1 MKMNATRLSCL
12 SRLFCG
18 CAPRALTITKVR
30 LGAPRSLALV
40 ALGAAWLGATTLAR
54 ADEPAPATAPS
65 PTAEAT
71 PAPAETSPPPPP
83 AAPPPAETPTVAK
96 TAAPPAPAVPA
107 APPPP
112 PYSLPWQLRPLTV
125 GNVVRLD
132 TSAAAYKDAAGN
144 SGNTQAMMLLGS
156 YKVTPEIAPIVR
168 LGFVKNDAPAMGA
181 DGTSFVNPVVGAAYS
196 HKIDSF
202 RLALFLGT
210 TIPIGQGAGQM
221 PSAGAAT
228 ADSAGINARSAMDNA
243 MFAVNYMTGIL
254 GAGFGF
260 ISNGFTAQVEA
271 TVFQLFRVRGND
283 MTASAPDGTRTNS
296 TAGLHLGYFLI
307 PQLSIGGELR
317 YQRWLSHP
325 NRIAMGMKAPF
336 VDANMD
342 NVTFAVGPRGH
353 FKLGKSLWIR
363 PGISYSQ
370 GLDKPLSDGK
380 YKTIQID
387 IPVIF

>member
-1 MKMNATRLSCL
+1 VKMNVTRVS
-12 SRLFCG
+12 SHR
-18 CAPRALTITKVR
+18 APRALALTTMPSG
-30 LGAPRSLALV
+30 LPRTLALL
-40 ALGAAWLGATTLAR
+40 ALGAAWLGVTALAR
-54 ADEPAPATAPS
+54 AEEPAPS
-65 PTAEAT
+65 
-71 PAPAETSPPPPP
+71 PAPEVPPAATETSPPVTEPAPTPPS
-83 AAPPPAETPTVAK
+83 APSPAETTTVSK
-96 TAAPPAPAVPA
+96 TAAPPAPSAPT

-156 YKVTPEIAPIVR
+156 YKITPEIAPIVR
-168 LGFVKNDAPAMGA
+168 LGFVKNDAPATGA
-181 DGTSFVNPVVGAAYS
+181 DGSSFVNPVVGGAYS

-210 TIPIGQGAGQM
+210 TIPIGQGAGQT
-221 PSAGAAT
+221 PSAGAAA
-228 ADSAGINARSAMDNA
+228 ADAAGINARSAMDNA
-243 MFAVNYMTGIL
+243 MFAVNYMTGIV

-271 TVFQLFRVRGND
+271 TLFQLFRVRGND
-283 MTASAPDGTRTNS
+283 MTASAPDATRTNS
-296 TAGLHLGYFLI
+296 TAGLHLGYFII
-307 PQLSIGGELR
+307 PQLSLGGELR

-325 NRIAMGMKAPF
+325 NRLAMGMKVPF

-342 NVTFAVGPRGH
+342 SVTFAVGPRAH
-353 FKLGKSLWIR
+353 FKLGKTLWIR